1 MTTEGQ
7 RQIITARL
15 TGLYGEGFEVEVYSD
30 EYTVLYPITENG
42 RTRYVSGVAYRKLD
56 GRKRVTEK
64 DCQII
69 AGHINGY
76 IKARSTDHRFTEQ
89 ARNDYK
95 MVLDKLPR
103 LRVIYS

>member
-1 MTTEGQ
+1 MTTDGQ

-15 TGLYGEGFEVEVYSD
+15 TGLYGEGFLVDTYKD
-30 EYTVLYPITENG
+30 ETMVSYPITEDG
-42 RTRYVSGVAYRKLD
+42 RTRYVTGTAFRRLD

-69 AGHINGY
+69 AGQINGD
-76 IKARSTDHRFTEQ
+76 IMARSKDHRLNDQ
-89 ARNDYK
+89 ARTDYN

-103 LRVIYS
+103 LRVVYS

>member
-1 MTTEGQ
+1 MTTDAQ
-7 RQIITARL
+7 REIIAARL
-15 TGLYGEGFEVEVYSD
+15 TGLYGEGFTVDTYNDEV
-30 EYTVLYPITENG
+30 TVSYPITENG
-42 RTRYVSGVAYRKLD
+42 RTRYVSGVAYRNLD

-69 AGHINGY
+69 AGLVNGY
-76 IKARSTDHRFTEQ
+76 MMKRSRDPRLTEQ

-103 LRVIYS
+103 LRVVYT

>member
-7 RQIITARL
+7 RQIIAARL
-15 TGLYGEGFEVEVYSD
+15 TGLYGEGFTVNTYKD
-30 EYTVLYPITENG
+30 EITVSYPITENG
-42 RTRYVSGVAYRKLD
+42 RTRYVSGVAYRNLD

-69 AGHINGY
+69 AGQINGK
-76 IKARSTDHRFTEQ
+76 IMSGSRDPRFTDQ

-103 LRVIYS
+103 LRVVYT

>member
-1 MTTEGQ
+1 MTTDRQ

-15 TGLYGEGFEVEVYSD
+15 TGLYGEGFLVGTYKD
-30 EYTVLYPITENG
+30 EITVSYPITENG
-42 RTRYVSGVAYRKLD
+42 RTRYVSGTAFRRLD

-69 AGHINGY
+69 AGQINGD
-76 IKARSTDHRFTEQ
+76 IMSRSRDPRFTDQ
-89 ARNDYK
+89 ARDDYK

-103 LRVIYS
+103 LRVVYS

>member
-7 RQIITARL
+7 RQIIAARL
-15 TGLYGEGFEVEVYSD
+15 TGLYGEGFMVDTYND
-30 EYTVLYPITENG
+30 EITVSYPITENE
-42 RTRYVSGVAYRKLD
+42 RTRYVSGVAYRHLD

-69 AGHINGY
+69 AGQINGY
-76 IKARSTDHRFTEQ
+76 IMARSKDPRFTDQ

-103 LRVIYS
+103 LRVVYT

>member
-15 TGLYGEGFEVEVYSD
+15 TGLYGEGFMVDTYND
-30 EYTVLYPITENG
+30 EITVSYPITENE
-42 RTRYVSGVAYRKLD
+42 RTRYVSGVAYRHLD

-69 AGHINGY
+69 AGQINGY
-76 IKARSTDHRFTEQ
+76 IMARSKDHRFTDQ

-103 LRVIYS
+103 LRVVYT